1 LTDNGT
7 SLVGS
12 ELDEMH
18 MIAPDWAPQH
28 SAEQHLVE
36 NCDNQ
41 QKVLRTITRDVLGVN
56 LLSLL

>member
-1 LTDNGT
+1 MTENGA

-18 MIAPDWAPQH
+18 MIAPDCAPQH

-41 QKVLRTITRDVLGVN
+41 QKVLRTITRDVLV
-56 LLSLL
+56 LKLHSLL